1 MPLSTTP
8 SPITKAIVPVAG
20 LGTRLLPATKSMPK
34 EMLPVGRKPVV
45 QYVAEELEAADVRQ
59 ILLITGRRK
68 QAIEDHF
75 DADPELTAA
84 LQRAG
89 NERLLEDLA
98 YTNSETRFFYTR
110 QAEPRGLG
118 DAVLYGAEFAG
129 SDPCVVSLG
138 DSIITGEREGATLR
152 ALVAGHIASGA
163 CATILV
169 EDVAPDDV
177 YRYGIVAPVGN
188 AIAPA
193 AAAEPPPGEPFRL
206 RDIVEKPRVGS
217 APSRLAVAARYVFNP
232 DIFEALRQTSMDSR
246 GELQLT
252 DAIRLLIHWGRPVY
266 AWRLRPGERRYDIGN
281 FESYFRAF
289 VDFALADE
297 RYGYTLRKYLKD
309 QAYDI

>member
-1 MPLSTTP
+1 MPPP
-8 SPITKAIVPVAG
+8 SVVKAIVPVAG

-45 QYVAEELEAADVRQ
+45 QYVAEELQAAGIPQ

-89 NERLLEDLA
+89 NERMLADLA
-98 YTNSETRFFYTR
+98 YTDSGTRFFYTR

-129 SDPCVVSLG
+129 NEPCVVALG
-138 DSIITGEREGATLR
+138 DSIIYGERPGSTLR
-152 ALVAGHIASGA
+152 ALVAGHFASGA
-163 CATILV
+163 CATVLV

-177 YRYGIVAPVGN
+177 YRYGIVAPADAGELP
-188 AIAPA
+188 I
-193 AAAEPPPGEPFRL
+193 GEPFRL
-206 RDIVEKPRVGS
+206 RDIVEKPRVGA
-217 APSRLAVAARYVFNP
+217 APSCLAVAARYILNP
-232 DIFEALRQTSMDSR
+232 DIFDALRQTPLDSR

-252 DAIRLLIHWGRPVY
+252 DAIRLLIQWGRPVY
-266 AWRLRPGERRYDIGN
+266 AWRLRPSEQRYDIGN

-297 RYGYTLRKYLKD
+297 RYGYTLRKYLKAR
-309 QAYDI
+309 AYDI

>member
-1 MPLSTTP
+1 MPLSTSP
-8 SPITKAIVPVAG
+8 SPVTKAIVPVAG

-59 ILLITGRRK
+59 ILLVTGRRK

-75 DADPELTAA
+75 DADPELTSA

-89 NERLLEDLA
+89 NERLLKELG

-138 DSIITGEREGATLR
+138 DSIIAGEREGATLR
-152 ALVAGHIASGA
+152 ALIAGHIASGA

-169 EDVAPDDV
+169 EEVAPDDV
-177 YRYGIVAPVGN
+177 YRYGIV
-188 AIAPA
+188 APA

-206 RDIVEKPRVGS
+206 RDIVEKPRVGA
-217 APSRLAVAARYVFNP
+217 APSQLAVAARYVFNP
-232 DIFEALRQTSMDSR
+232 DIFEALRQTSTDTR

-266 AWRLRPGERRYDIGN
+266 AWRLRSGERRYDIGN

-297 RYGYTLRKYLKD
+297 RFGYTLRKYLKD

>member
-1 MPLSTTP
+1 
-8 SPITKAIVPVAG
+8 
-20 LGTRLLPATKSMPK
+20 MPK

-89 NERLLEDLA
+89 NERMLDDLA

-118 DAVLYGAEFAG
+118 DAVLHGAEFAG
-129 SDPCVVSLG
+129 GDPCVVSLG

-152 ALVAGHIASGA
+152 ALIAGHVASGA

-177 YRYGIVAPVGN
+177 YRYGIVAP
-188 AIAPA
+188 A

-206 RDIVEKPRVGS
+206 RDIVEKPRVGA

-252 DAIRLLIHWGRPVY
+252 DAIRLLIQWGRPVY

-297 RYGYTLRKYLKD
+297 RYRLHAPQIPERPGV
-309 QAYDI
+309 

>member
-1 MPLSTTP
+1 MPSSTTS
-8 SPITKAIVPVAG
+8 SPVIKAIVPVAG

-45 QYVAEELEAADVRQ
+45 QYVAEELEAAGVTQ

-75 DADPELTAA
+75 DADPELTSA

-89 NERLLEDLA
+89 NERLLADLA
-98 YTNSETRFFYTR
+98 FTNAETRFFYTR

-129 SDPCVVSLG
+129 NDPCVVSLG
-138 DSIITGEREGATLR
+138 DSIIYGEREGATLR
-152 ALVAGHIASGA
+152 ALVTAHVNSGA

-169 EDVAPDDV
+169 EQVAEDDV
-177 YRYGIVAPVGN
+177 YRYGIVASASAGD
-188 AIAPA
+188 
-193 AAAEPPPGEPFRL
+193 PPSGEPFRL
-206 RDIVEKPRVGS
+206 RDIVEKPRVGA
-217 APSRLAVAARYVFNP
+217 APSRLAVAARYVFSP
-232 DIFEALRQTSMDSR
+232 DIFEALRQTSVDSR

-252 DAIRLLIHWGRPVY
+252 DAVRLLIQWGRPVF
-266 AWRLRPGERRYDIGN
+266 AWRLRPGEQRYDIGN

-297 RYGYTLRKYLKD
+297 RFGYTLRKYLKAR
-309 QAYDI
+309 AYDI

>member
-8 SPITKAIVPVAG
+8 SPVTKAIVPVAG

-59 ILLITGRRK
+59 ILLVTGRRK
-68 QAIEDHF
+68 HAIEDHF
-75 DADPELTAA
+75 DADPELTTA

-89 NERLLEDLA
+89 NELLLQDLA
-98 YTNSETRFFYTR
+98 YTNGETRFFYTR

-152 ALVAGHIASGA
+152 ALIAGHVASGA

-177 YRYGIVAPVGN
+177 YRYGIVAP
-188 AIAPA
+188 A
-193 AAAEPPPGEPFRL
+193 AAAEPPPGEPFLL
-206 RDIVEKPRVGS
+206 RDIVEKPRVGA

-232 DIFEALRQTSMDSR
+232 DIFEALRHTAMDSR

-252 DAIRLLIHWGRPVY
+252 DAIRLLIQWGRPAY

-297 RYGYTLRKYLKD
+297 RYGYTLRKYLKE

>member
-1 MPLSTTP
+1 MGTSSHP
-8 SPITKAIVPVAG
+8 SPVIKAIVPVAG

-45 QYVAEELEAADVRQ
+45 QYVAEELQAAGIPE

-75 DADPELTAA
+75 DADPELAAA

-89 NERLLEDLA
+89 NERMLADLA
-98 YTNSETRFFYTR
+98 YTNGGARFFYTR

-118 DAVLYGAEFAG
+118 DAVLYGAEFVGTAA
-129 SDPCVVSLG
+129 CVVSLG
-138 DSIITGEREGATLR
+138 DSIITGERPGETLR
-152 ALVAGHIASGA
+152 ALVTSHIVSGA

-169 EDVAPDDV
+169 EDVPPDEV
-177 YRYGIVAPVGN
+177 YRYGIVA
-188 AIAPA
+188 A
-193 AAAEPPPGEPFRL
+193 AGAADPPTGEPFRL
-206 RDIVEKPRVGS
+206 RDIVEKPRVGA

-232 DIFEALRQTSMDSR
+232 DIFEALRQTPLDSR

-252 DAIRLLIHWGRPVY
+252 DAIRLLIQWGRPVF

-297 RYGYTLRKYLKD
+297 RYGYTLRKYLKERG
-309 QAYDI
+309 YDI

>member
-8 SPITKAIVPVAG
+8 SLITKAIVPVAG

-59 ILLITGRRK
+59 ILLVTGRRK

-152 ALVAGHIASGA
+152 ALVSGHITSSA

-169 EDVAPDDV
+169 EEVAADDI
-177 YRYGIVAPVGN
+177 YRYGIVAPAG
-188 AIAPA
+188 A
-193 AAAEPPPGEPFRL
+193 ADPPPGEPFRL
-206 RDIVEKPRVGS
+206 RDIVEKPRVGA

-232 DIFEALRQTSMDSR
+232 DIFDALRQTSMDSR

-266 AWRLRPGERRYDIGN
+266 AWCLRPGERRYDIGN

>member
-1 MPLSTTP
+1 MTP
-8 SPITKAIVPVAG
+8 STSPVIKAIVPVAG

-45 QYVAEELEAADVRQ
+45 QYVAEELEAAGVTQ
-59 ILLITGRRK
+59 ILLVTGRRK

-75 DADPELTAA
+75 DADPELAAA

-89 NERLLEDLA
+89 NERLLADLA
-98 YTNSETRFFYTR
+98 YTNGGSRFFYTR

-129 SDPCVVSLG
+129 ADPCVVSLG
-138 DSIITGEREGATLR
+138 DSIIYGEREGATLR

-169 EDVAPDDV
+169 EDVAADDV
-177 YRYGIVAPVGN
+177 YRYGIVAPAG
-188 AIAPA
+188 PA
-193 AAAEPPPGEPFRL
+193 DPPPGEPFRL
-206 RDIVEKPRVGS
+206 RDIIEKPRVGA
-217 APSRLAVAARYVFNP
+217 APSFLAVAARYVFNP
-232 DIFEALRQTSMDSR
+232 DIFEALRQTQMDTR

-252 DAIRLLIHWGRPVY
+252 DAIRLLIQWGRPVY
-266 AWRLRPGERRYDIGN
+266 AWRLRAGERRYDIGN

-289 VDFALADE
+289 LDFALADE
-297 RYGYTLRKYLKD
+297 RYGYTLRKYLKER
-309 QAYDI
+309 AYDI

>member
-1 MPLSTTP
+1 MTPNAGSSPLA
-8 SPITKAIVPVAG
+8 KAVVPVGG

-45 QYVAEELEAADVRQ
+45 QYVAEELQAAGVSQ

-75 DADPELTAA
+75 DADPELTSA

-89 NERLLEDLA
+89 NERLLADLA
-98 YTNSETRFFYTR
+98 YTNGSSRFFYTR

-118 DAVLYGAEFAG
+118 DAVLYAAEFAG
-129 SDPCVVSLG
+129 SDPCVVCLG
-138 DSIITGEREGATLR
+138 DSIIYGERQGATLR
-152 ALVAGHIASGA
+152 ALIAGHIASAA

-169 EDVAPDDV
+169 EDVAVEDV
-177 YRYGIVAPVGN
+177 YRYGIVAAAG
-188 AIAPA
+188 PA
-193 AAAEPPPGEPFRL
+193 DPPAGEPFRL
-206 RDIVEKPRVGS
+206 RDIIEKPRVGA

-232 DIFEALRQTSMDSR
+232 DIFDALRQTAMDSR

-252 DAIRLLIHWGRPVY
+252 DAIRLLIKWGRPVY
-266 AWRLRPGERRYDIGN
+266 GWRLRPGEQRYDIGN

-297 RYGYTLRKYLKD
+297 RYGYTLRKYLKAR
-309 QAYDI
+309 AYDI

>member
-1 MPLSTTP
+1 MTPNAGSSPLA
-8 SPITKAIVPVAG
+8 KAVVPVGG

-45 QYVAEELEAADVRQ
+45 QYVAEELQAAGVSQ

-68 QAIEDHF
+68 QAIEEHF
-75 DADPELTAA
+75 DADPELTSA

-89 NERLLEDLA
+89 NERLLADLA
-98 YTNSETRFFYTR
+98 YTNGSSRFFYTR

-118 DAVLYGAEFAG
+118 DAVLYAAEFAG
-129 SDPCVVSLG
+129 SDPCVVCLG
-138 DSIITGEREGATLR
+138 DSIIYGERQGATLR
-152 ALVAGHIASGA
+152 ALIAGHIASAA

-169 EDVAPDDV
+169 EDVAAEDV
-177 YRYGIVAPVGN
+177 YRYGIVAAAG
-188 AIAPA
+188 PA
-193 AAAEPPPGEPFRL
+193 DPPAGEPFRL
-206 RDIVEKPRVGS
+206 RDIVEKPRVGA

-232 DIFEALRQTSMDSR
+232 DIFDALRQTAMDSR

-252 DAIRLLIHWGRPVY
+252 DAIRLLIQWGRPVY
-266 AWRLRPGERRYDIGN
+266 GWRLRPGEQRYDIGN

-297 RYGYTLRKYLKD
+297 RYGYTLRKYLKAR
-309 QAYDI
+309 AYDI

>member
-1 MPLSTTP
+1 MPSSTSP
-8 SPITKAIVPVAG
+8 SPVIKAIVPVAG

-45 QYVAEELEAADVRQ
+45 QYVAEELEAAGVTQ

-89 NERLLEDLA
+89 NERLLADLA
-98 YTNSETRFFYTR
+98 YTNGASRFFYTR

-138 DSIITGEREGATLR
+138 DSIIYGEREGATLR

-177 YRYGIVAPVGN
+177 YRYGIVAPVG
-188 AIAPA
+188 
-193 AAAEPPPGEPFRL
+193 AAEPPPGEPFRL
-206 RDIVEKPRVGS
+206 RDIVEKPRVGA
-217 APSRLAVAARYVFNP
+217 APSLLAVAARYVFNP

-252 DAIRLLIHWGRPVY
+252 DAIRLLIQWGRPVY

-297 RYGYTLRKYLKD
+297 RYGYTLRKYLKAR
-309 QAYDI
+309 AYDI

>member
-1 MPLSTTP
+1 MGASSHP
-8 SPITKAIVPVAG
+8 SPVTKAVVPVAG

-45 QYVAEELEAADVRQ
+45 QYVAEELQAAGIPE

-75 DADPELTAA
+75 DADPELAAA

-89 NERLLEDLA
+89 NEQMLADLA
-98 YTNSETRFFYTR
+98 YTNGGARFFYTR

-118 DAVLYGAEFAG
+118 DAVLYAAEFVGAA
-129 SDPCVVSLG
+129 PCIVSLG
-138 DSIITGEREGATLR
+138 DSIITGERPGETLR
-152 ALVAGHIASGA
+152 ALVASHVASGA
-163 CATILV
+163 CATVLV
-169 EDVAPDDV
+169 EDVPPDEV
-177 YRYGIVAPVGN
+177 YRYGIVA
-188 AIAPA
+188 A
-193 AAAEPPPGEPFRL
+193 AGSADPPTGEPFRL
-206 RDIVEKPRVGS
+206 RDIIEKPRVGA
-217 APSRLAVAARYVFNP
+217 APSQLAVAARYVFNP
-232 DIFEALRQTSMDSR
+232 DIFEALRQTPLDSR

-252 DAIRLLIHWGRPVY
+252 DAIRLLIQWGRPVF

-297 RYGYTLRKYLKD
+297 RYGYTLRKYLKERG
-309 QAYDI
+309 YDI

>member
-129 SDPCVVSLG
+129 NDPCVVSLG

-152 ALVAGHIASGA
+152 ALI
-163 CATILV
+163 
-169 EDVAPDDV
+169 
-177 YRYGIVAPVGN
+177 
-188 AIAPA
+188 
-193 AAAEPPPGEPFRL
+193 
-206 RDIVEKPRVGS
+206 
-217 APSRLAVAARYVFNP
+217 
-232 DIFEALRQTSMDSR
+232 
-246 GELQLT
+246 
-252 DAIRLLIHWGRPVY
+252 
-266 AWRLRPGERRYDIGN
+266 
-281 FESYFRAF
+281 
-289 VDFALADE
+289 
-297 RYGYTLRKYLKD
+297 
-309 QAYDI
+309 

>member
-1 MPLSTTP
+1 MPP
-8 SPITKAIVPVAG
+8 SSLPSAVFKAIVPVAG

-45 QYVAEELEAADVRQ
+45 QYVAEELQAAGIPQV
-59 ILLITGRRK
+59 LLITGRRK

-75 DADPELTAA
+75 DADPELAA
-84 LQRAG
+84 AIQRAG
-89 NERLLEDLA
+89 NERLLADLA
-98 YTNSETRFFYTR
+98 YTNGGTRFFYTR

-118 DAVLYGAEFAG
+118 DAVLYGAEFVGNA
-129 SDPCVVSLG
+129 PCVVSLG
-138 DSIITGEREGATLR
+138 DSIITGEREGETLR
-152 ALVAGHIASGA
+152 ALVACHVASGA

-169 EDVAPDDV
+169 EDVPADEA
-177 YRYGIVAPVGN
+177 YRYGIVAPAG
-188 AIAPA
+188 PA
-193 AAAEPPPGEPFRL
+193 DPPPGEPFRL
-206 RDIVEKPRVGS
+206 RDIVEKPRAGT
-217 APSRLAVAARYVFNP
+217 APSLLAVAARYVFNP
-232 DIFEALRQTSMDSR
+232 DIFEALRQTSVDSR

-252 DAIRLLIHWGRPVY
+252 DAIRLLIQWGRPVY

-309 QAYDI
+309 RAYDL

>member
-1 MPLSTTP
+1 MPLSTPP
-8 SPITKAIVPVAG
+8 SPVTKAIVPVAG

-59 ILLITGRRK
+59 ILLVTGRRK

-152 ALVAGHIASGA
+152 ALIAGHAASGA

-177 YRYGIVAPVGN
+177 YRYGIVAP
-188 AIAPA
+188 A

-206 RDIVEKPRVGS
+206 RDIVEKPRVGA

-232 DIFEALRQTSMDSR
+232 DIFEALRQTSMDTR

>member
-152 ALVAGHIASGA
+152 ALDRRPYRQRRVRDHPGRGC
-163 CATILV
+163 CARRCLPIRHRCPGRSRRA
-169 EDVAPDDV
+169 AP
-177 YRYGIVAPVGN
+177 R
-188 AIAPA
+188 
-193 AAAEPPPGEPFRL
+193 
-206 RDIVEKPRVGS
+206 
-217 APSRLAVAARYVFNP
+217 
-232 DIFEALRQTSMDSR
+232 
-246 GELQLT
+246 
-252 DAIRLLIHWGRPVY
+252 
-266 AWRLRPGERRYDIGN
+266 
-281 FESYFRAF
+281 
-289 VDFALADE
+289 
-297 RYGYTLRKYLKD
+297 
-309 QAYDI
+309 